1 MVPLLQ
7 YIKTK
12 WPHLSL
18 IIWHDML
25 GKFSVEELQPLAN
38 LVEPMA
44 WGYVD
49 NLTNY
54 FPQGMFHRFGQV
66 FENIWVASSFK
77 GSSGKLWGRVW
88 EVLYMYSLNTVYNCL
103 SNLLYLIYQN
113 SNPSP
118 PIYKSLK
125 SSDRFWQV

>member
-77 GSSGKLWGRVW
+77 GSSGKLWGI
-88 EVLYMYSLNTVYNCL
+88 LYMYSLNTVYFFIQFTL
-103 SNLLYLIYQN
+103 SDI
-113 SNPSP
+113 SE
-118 PIYKSLK
+118 
-125 SSDRFWQV
+125 